1 MKIVWALL
9 AILLGCLSL
18 GGLMTGLSGRNGGG
32 IFDIAIGALL
42 GWAAWGV
49 WKRGVL
55 GGKARPASANEPDR
69 PWRR

>member
-18 GGLMTGLSGRNGGG
+18 GGLMAFGRRGDWFDLLIGLGL
-32 IFDIAIGALL
+32 A
-42 GWAAWGV
+42 WAAWGI
-49 WKRGVL
+49 WKGGVL
-55 GGKARPASANEPDR
+55 AGRTRPESTGEPER